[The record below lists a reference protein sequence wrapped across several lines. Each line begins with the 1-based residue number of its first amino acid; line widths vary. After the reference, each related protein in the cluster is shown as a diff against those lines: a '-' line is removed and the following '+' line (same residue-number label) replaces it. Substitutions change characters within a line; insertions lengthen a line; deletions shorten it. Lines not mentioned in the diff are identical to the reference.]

1 MPIPHGRAKAREEF
15 RLGADDP
22 DESFEKCERH
32 NDNDRPHQNVED
44 GFATHGS
51 ALL

>member
-1 MPIPHGRAKAREEF
+1 MKAREEF

-22 DESFEKCERH
+22 DKSFEECERH
-32 NDNDRPHQNVED
+32 NDNDRPNQNGEYD
-44 GFATHGS
+44 FATHGS